1 MISDDLG
8 KAPSRLRIPPRKLNT
23 VTTCCGQALY
33 QECVIY
39 CEEEAQLIRFFS
51 ASPEARKTGLAPRT
65 GFSPR
70 HLLPG
75 MKPAT
80 GAITGLLYLFAAP
93 AFAQQDPG
101 VRGGLNNT
109 AGYLQYQGIPI
120 PHPPVISPNPTT
132 GATITANELASFNE
146 GINRAGQLESTC
158 DDCADVT
165 DGSPVTGLGELDPV
179 FPQFHTN
186 SNGLGARH
194 NADQCFVCHAQPTL
208 GGSGGFI
215 VPNPGQATPQLPEN
229 PLFRL
234 VPLRF
239 GKRNTVPSFELQ
251 YGPIREVRF
260 KYNADG
266 TRDGGVHQLWVV
278 KGITTDPT
286 IPNCALTQPNFAA
299 QYAAGNLSFRI
310 PLQMLGLGLIESI
323 QDREILSVF
332 NSSASQRAALG
343 ITGHPNR
350 SGNDG
355 TITRFGWK
363 AQNKSIT
370 MFAGEAYNVEMG
382 ITNELF
388 PTATEE
394 DPNCQGPDKP
404 EPNDVTRTQSDDVGP
419 PANQSF
425 NNPLHILADW
435 MQFQL
440 LMRFTDA
447 PQPASNPSASAQRGQ
462 VVFNN
467 IGCALCHVPQMVTAP
482 VMNSAVL
489 QNRPVNL
496 FSDLLVHHMG
506 AGLADN
512 IIQGG
517 AGPGQFR
524 TTPLWGVGQRL
535 FFLHDGRTS
544 DLLQAILAHFS
555 LATSE
560 STVSTTSTDSSVPS
574 TISVPEYPASEA
586 NAVILKFKA
595 LSVSDQ
601 QAVLDFLRSL

>member
-1 MISDDLG
+1 MIGFS
-8 KAPSRLRIPPRKLNT
+8 AA
-23 VTTCCGQALY
+23 CGQSPAGSG
-33 QECVIY
+33 I
-39 CEEEAQLIRFFS
+39 
-51 ASPEARKTGLAPRT
+51 ASFKGVKFLKTDKRYLAVAVAAGLM
-65 GFSPR
+65 S
-70 HLLPG
+70 LLP
-75 MKPAT
+75 PS
-80 GAITGLLYLFAAP
+80 
-93 AFAQQDPG
+93 AFAQQDSG

-132 GATITANELASFNE
+132 GATITANELALFQE

-158 DDCADVT
+158 DQCADVT
-165 DGSPVTGLGELDPV
+165 DGSPVTGLGELDPI

-215 VPNPGQATPQLPEN
+215 VPNPGQGTPQLPEN

-239 GKRNTVPSFELQ
+239 GKQNTVPSFQQQ

-260 KYNADG
+260 QYNPDG
-266 TRDGGVHQLWVV
+266 TRDGGVHQLWIV
-278 KGITTDPT
+278 KGINNDPT
-286 IPNCALTQPNFAA
+286 IPNCSISQPNFAA
-299 QYAAGNLSFRI
+299 QYSAGNLSFRI

-323 QDREILSVF
+323 QDATILASF
-332 NSSASQRAALG
+332 NSTASQRAALG

-350 SGNDG
+350 SANDG
-355 TITRFGWK
+355 TIARFGWK

-370 MFAGEAYNVEMG
+370 MFAAEAYNVEMG

-394 DPNCQGPDKP
+394 DPNCQGQYKP
-404 EPNDVTRTQSDDVGP
+404 EPNDVTRTAADDSD
-419 PANQSF
+419 NQAF
-425 NNPLHILADW
+425 NNPRHIMADW
-435 MQFQL
+435 MMFQVM
-440 LMRFTDA
+440 MRFTEA
-447 PQPASNPSASAQRGQ
+447 PQPASMSASAQRGQ

-467 IGCALCHVPQMVTAP
+467 IGCGLCHTPQLQTAP

-489 QNRPVNL
+489 QNRPVSL
-496 FSDLLVHHMG
+496 YSDLLVHHMG
-506 AGLADN
+506 PGLADN
-512 IIQGG
+512 IIQGQ
-517 AGPGQFR
+517 ADFDEFR
-524 TTPLWGVGQRL
+524 TVPLWGVGQRL

-544 DLLQAILAHFS
+544 DLLQAILAHYS
-555 LATSE
+555 QAG
-560 STVSTTSTDSSVPS
+560 
-574 TISVPEYPASEA
+574 TISVTLSGLLSLTISVSCQASEA
-586 NAVILKFKA
+586 NAVITKFKA